1 MLAHTANM
9 NYKTKEFLHKK
20 IKIYYSN
27 TFRSNKNVSGE
38 NRKQI
43 QRVSIC
49 NLLFGRCWEATNN

>member
-49 NLLFGRCWEATNN
+49 NLLFGRC